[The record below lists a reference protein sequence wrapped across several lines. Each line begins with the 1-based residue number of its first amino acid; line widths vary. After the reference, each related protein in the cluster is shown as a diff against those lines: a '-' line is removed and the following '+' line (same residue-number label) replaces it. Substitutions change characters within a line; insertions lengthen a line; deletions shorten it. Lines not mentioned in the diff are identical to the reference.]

1 MDSDKDKLYQL
12 LNEIRE
18 LIEQN
23 ENEDGTFRFDPVA
36 AMVALD
42 FAKNEIR
49 RSIPA

>member
-1 MDSDKDKLYQL
+1 MDPDKDKLYQL
-12 LNEIRE
+12 LKEIRD

-23 ENEDGTFRFDPVA
+23 ENEDGTFRFDPQR

-49 RSIPA
+49 KSISA